1 MVMFVETRKKRKE
14 KKRNR
19 KKNEKKNEILSSVD
33 VTSTLI

>member
-1 MVMFVETRKKRKE
+1 MFVETRKKRKE